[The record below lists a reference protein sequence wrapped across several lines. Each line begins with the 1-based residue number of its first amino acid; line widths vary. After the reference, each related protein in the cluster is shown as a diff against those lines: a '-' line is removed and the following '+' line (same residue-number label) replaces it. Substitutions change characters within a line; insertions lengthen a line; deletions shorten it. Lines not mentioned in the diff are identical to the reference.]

1 MTGTEVVV
9 EAAVTELKTIPQI
22 RSTHTEG
29 VPFCVVGWLELVA
42 HGTVIQSVA
51 QFVPTTLPSV
61 GEPPVML
68 KAIAGELTEKIVTK
82 KNNSQNILTFY
93 IKM

>member
-22 RSTHTEG
+22 RSTQTEG
-29 VPFCVVGWLELVA
+29 VPDCVVGWLELVA

-51 QFVPTTLPSV
+51 QFVPTTLPSA
-61 GEPPVML
+61 GDPPVML
-68 KAIAGELTEKIVTK
+68 KAIAGELTEKIVAK
-82 KNNSQNILTFY
+82 KLFPKNILAFFL
-93 IKM
+93 